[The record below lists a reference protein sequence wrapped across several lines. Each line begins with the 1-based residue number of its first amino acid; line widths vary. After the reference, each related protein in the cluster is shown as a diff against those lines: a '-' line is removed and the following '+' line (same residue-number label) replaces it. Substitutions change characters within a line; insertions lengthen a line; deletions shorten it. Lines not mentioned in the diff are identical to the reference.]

1 MSRKSGKSGHK
12 ISYNKKKL
20 KNIILG
26 FFSNNTSKSYS
37 YKQIS
42 RRLQIKD
49 NSTKLLINEVLRELE
64 KNRTLIEIST
74 GKYKLR
80 SKSGYITGVV
90 DLTTYGDGWII
101 SEELGEDVFINKT
114 NLKRALD
121 GDTVKVYLF
130 AGKKARRLEGQVTEI
145 IERNERVFIGI
156 LEIIRENAFL
166 ICDNKKMP
174 YDIFLQKSLL
184 KNAKNGQKVSAR
196 IIDWPESARNP
207 FGEII
212 EVFGNPGETEAEMH
226 SILAEYGFPGRFK
239 EKIINEAEKIT
250 EKISDEEYKKRKDF
264 RDVTTFTIDPED
276 ANDFDDALSI
286 RQLNN
291 NNWEVGVHI
300 ADVTHYVK
308 EDSLI
313 NREAFQRGTS
323 VYVVDRVVPMLPESL
338 SNHICSLRPFEEKL
352 CFSIVFEIDSES
364 NIIKEWVGRTIIYSD
379 RRFCYDEVQKII
391 ETGNG
396 DFSDEILILNDLAT
410 LFRKQRFD
418 EGSFAFARDDVKF
431 KLDDKGYPVGFFFK
445 EPKEANW
452 MIEEFMLLANKHIA
466 MKFGKPGKGEKFG
479 NFIYRI
485 HDKPD
490 QEKLSDF
497 SKLVK
502 KLGYKI
508 NTDQKQSV
516 SGSINKLLEDIAGKP
531 EQNILETLAIRA
543 MAKAIYSSVNIG
555 HYGLGFKYYS
565 HFTSP
570 IRRYPDMMVHRLVAK
585 YLSGEKSFKT
595 DKIEEECE
603 HCSNM
608 EKMATN
614 AERDSVKYKQAE
626 FMEDKIGEQFQ
637 GIISGLSEWGL
648 FIEIIENKC
657 EGYVPVRELGDDF
670 YELDKKNYCIS
681 GKRNNRK
688 YVLGDE
694 VLIEVVRVSLQRK
707 QLDFKIIE

>member
-1 MSRKSGKSGHK
+1 MTRKTGKTGHK
-12 ISYNKKKL
+12 ISNNKKKL
-20 KNIILG
+20 KNKILG
-26 FFSNNTSKSYS
+26 FFSNNTSKSYN

-42 RRLQIKD
+42 RRLEIKD
-49 NSTKLLINEVLRELE
+49 ISTKLLINEVLRELE
-64 KNRTLIEIST
+64 TNRTLIEIST

-80 SKSGYITGVV
+80 SKSGHITGVV

-101 SEELGEDVFINKT
+101 SEDLGEDVFISKT
-114 NLKRALD
+114 NLKHALD
-121 GDTVKVYLF
+121 GDTVRVYLF
-130 AGKKARRLEGQVTEI
+130 AGKKAKRLEGQVTEI
-145 IERNERVFIGI
+145 LERKEKVFIGI
-156 LEIIRENAFL
+156 LEIINENAFL
-166 ICDNKKMP
+166 ICNNKKMP
-174 YDIFLQKSLL
+174 YDIFVQKSLL
-184 KNAKNGQKVSAR
+184 RNAKNGQKVSAR

-212 EVFGNPGETEAEMH
+212 EVFGNPGENEAEMH
-226 SILAEYGFPGRFK
+226 SILAEYGFPDKFK
-239 EKIINEAEKIT
+239 ETIIREAEKIN

-264 RDVTTFTIDPED
+264 RAVHTFTIDPED
-276 ANDFDDALSI
+276 ANDFDDALSV
-286 RQLNN
+286 RKLEN
-291 NNWEVGVHI
+291 NNWEIGVHI

-308 EDSLI
+308 EGSLI
-313 NREAFQRGTS
+313 DREAYKRATS
-323 VYVVDRVVPMLPESL
+323 VYLVDRVVPMLPESL
-338 SNHICSLRPFEEKL
+338 SNYICSLRPFEEKL
-352 CFSIVFEIDSES
+352 CFSIVFEIDTEA
-364 NIIKEWVGRTIIYSD
+364 NIINEWVGRTIIYSD
-379 RRFCYDEVQKII
+379 RRFSYDEVQNII

-410 LFRKQRFD
+410 VFRKKRFD
-418 EGSFAFARDDVKF
+418 EGSFAFAREDAKF
-431 KLDDKGYPVGFFFK
+431 LLDDKDYPIGMFFK
-445 EPKEANW
+445 KPKEANW
-452 MIEEFMLLANKHIA
+452 LVEEFMLLANKHIA
-466 MKFGKPGKGEKFG
+466 IKFGKSVKGEKFG

-490 QEKLSDF
+490 QEKLADF

-502 KLGYKI
+502 KFGYKI
-508 NTDQKQSV
+508 NTDLIKPV

-570 IRRYPDMMVHRLVAK
+570 IRRYPDMIAHRLVTF
-585 YLSGEKSFKT
+585 YLSEGKMLKN
-595 DKIEEECE
+595 DKIEKECE

-626 FMEDKIGEQFQ
+626 FMEDKTGEQFQ
-637 GIISGLSEWGL
+637 GIISGISEWGL

-657 EGYVPVRELGDDF
+657 EGFVPVRELGDDF
-670 YELDKKNYCIS
+670 YELDKKNFCIT
-681 GKRNNRK
+681 GRRNGRK

-694 VLIEVVRVSLQRK
+694 VLIEVLRVSLQKK